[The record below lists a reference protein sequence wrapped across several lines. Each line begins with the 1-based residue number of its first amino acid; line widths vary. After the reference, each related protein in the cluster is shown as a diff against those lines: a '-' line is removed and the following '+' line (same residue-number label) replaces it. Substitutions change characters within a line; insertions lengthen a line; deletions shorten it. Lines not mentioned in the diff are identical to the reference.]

1 MVALEENNFD
11 TLKEL
16 ADQVGLNS
24 DIILKRRTLI
34 ERLFVVEFR
43 RK

>member
-1 MVALEENNFD
+1 MIALHENNFD

-16 ADQVGLNS
+16 ANQVQLNI
-24 DIILKRRTLI
+24 DIVMERRTLI
-34 ERLFVVEFR
+34 ERLFVVEFQ